1 MAKKKPAR
9 KKKAAKKAAPKQLA
23 LKRKLPAKKK
33 PARRKKPSRGRAQIS
48 NSVPEQDDLGIG
60 PDSAGQ
66 AGDVQGLSRDELADS
81 ESVSELAEEG
91 QAYEAGIVN
100 GVENAPDA
108 DRGPIKTREVPEN
121 DVPEEYLDDEK
132 P

>member
-1 MAKKKPAR
+1 MAQKKPAR